1 MTTTTP
7 LPAAALPQT
16 SPEQAARVLAGQLTA
31 YLAQLRDLRDADWTR
46 PTNCA
51 GWDVRQIA
59 AHVAGSLDEGAHLPV
74 MLRHLRAARR
84 RRGTGSTAR
93 DCWAPGRRRW
103 KDCRAC

>member
-46 PTNCA
+46 PTDCA
-51 GWDVRQIA
+51 WLGRPADRRA
-59 AHVAGSLDEGAHLPV
+59 RGRVAGRGRAPA
-74 MLRHLRAARR
+74 RHAPPPAGGEKAPAWRWRWS
-84 RRGTGSTAR
+84 TG
-93 DCWAPGRRRW
+93 
-103 KDCRAC
+103 